1 MAAVQSPISNSHI
14 SGSYARAL
22 LRAVTDQGYDARQ
35 FAEEEG
41 VTLEVLQSCEE
52 LPAQLFGRLYQ
63 RAMLLLKDESLGMVS
78 GGRVAT
84 GTFRMMCLCVIHRPD
99 LRTVIERAGEFLDIC
114 KGMAIKP
121 CIIPAC
127 DSVAVGFGAVSD
139 GSERTLQQILDADG
153 PMRVRTSLFMW
164 YNLLSWFAGRSLPL
178 KRVEFTF
185 DKPANGEH
193 WSSLFRCPVAF
204 ACEQSLL
211 RFEKSA
217 LDLPNVQTE
226 QSLSVFLKSAPYRL
240 IVPSYHDQRLSDRIV
255 GIFGDD
261 FSRRLPGAEQVS
273 RQLGMSVSTLRR
285 QLLEE
290 GTSFQRLKDESR
302 QAAAMQYLAT
312 SELTYTEI
320 AGLLGFD
327 EASAF
332 FRAFKRWTGTT
343 PSGYRASL

>member
-1 MAAVQSPISNSHI
+1 M
-14 SGSYARAL
+14 RAL
-22 LRAVTDQGYDARQ
+22 LRAVADQGYDPRR
-35 FAEEEG
+35 FAEDEG
-41 VTLEVLQSCEE
+41 VTLEMLEACND
-52 LPAQLFGRLYQ
+52 LPAPLFGRLYQ

-84 GTFRMMCLCVIHRPD
+84 GTFRMMCLCVIHRPN

-114 KGMAIKP
+114 NGMAIKP
-121 CIIPAC
+121 QIVPAH
-127 DSVAVGFGAVSD
+127 DSVAVGFATVSED
-139 GSERTLQQILDADG
+139 SSRTLKQILDADG

-178 KRVEFTF
+178 QRVEFNF
-185 DKPANGEH
+185 DKPGNGGQ
-193 WSSLFRCPVAF
+193 WSKLFRCPVEF

-211 RFEKSA
+211 RFEKSV
-217 LDLPNVQTE
+217 LDLPNVQSE

-240 IVPSYHDQRLSDRIV
+240 IVPSYHDQRLSDRV
-255 GIFGDD
+255 LGIFGDD
-261 FSRRLPGAEQVS
+261 LSRRLPGAEQVS
-273 RQLGMSVSTLRR
+273 EQLGMSVSTLRR
-285 QLLEE
+285 QLLDE
-290 GTSFQRLKDESR
+290 GTSFQRLKDECR

-327 EASAF
+327 EVSAF
-332 FRAFKRWTGTT
+332 FRAFRRWTGTT